1 MNFFQSMIMPMA
13 MTASIGSYAMANG
26 LHETDIENCKAS
38 FSVQHEKRQMAES
51 ERYELGLQRAVCK
64 NNKKYLE
71 AVLMQKCDML
81 QGKMKVTDN
90 EKVCETRYGAL
101 SVKMLDVTDLYQD

>member
-1 MNFFQSMIMPMA
+1 MNFFQSMIIPMA

-51 ERYELGLQRAVCK
+51 ERYELGLQRTVCK
-64 NNKKYLE
+64 NNKKYRE

-81 QGKMKVTDN
+81 QGKMKVADN
-90 EKVCETRYGAL
+90 EKVCETRYGTL
-101 SVKMLDVTDLYQD
+101 SVKMLGITDLYQD